1 VRRVGALI
9 SYPENDP
16 AGQLRAAVF
25 RQGLEKR
32 GWTIG
37 RNLEIDYHWGLGDAD
52 WTRSAVQQLLRAVP
66 DVILVNGGQA
76 ARAVQRAT
84 RTVPVIFI
92 GGGDPVAAGYV
103 QSLARPGGN
112 MTGFT
117 VIEQSP
123 EPKMLELLE
132 EIVPRVSRV
141 AIMFNPDNPDLRQ
154 AFDAAAAAKNAV
166 KVVATPVREPA
177 EINAAIAGLGDEP
190 NPGLIVLPDPT
201 TNSQKLI
208 AELAARYHLP
218 AIHAVHAAAADGGL
232 MS

>member
-1 VRRVGALI
+1 
-9 SYPENDP
+9 
-16 AGQLRAAVF
+16 LRAA
-25 RQGLEKR
+25 
-32 GWTIG
+32 
-37 RNLEIDYHWGLGDAD
+37 
-52 WTRSAVQQLLRAVP
+52 P
-66 DVILVNGGQA
+66 DVILANGGQA

-117 VIEQSP
+117 VIEQSLG
-123 EPKMLELLE
+123 PKMLELLE

-154 AFDAAAAAKNAV
+154 AFDAPAAAKNAV
-166 KVVATPVREPA
+166 KVVATPVPEPA
-177 EINAAIAGLGDEP
+177 EINAAITGLGDEP
-190 NPGLIVLPDPT
+190 NPGLIVLPDPA

-208 AELAARYHLP
+208 VELAARYHLP